1 MSPLDHLAFLLP
13 GASAPMT
20 RAGGLPGGL
29 PGAATRALVTVPTL
43 RVRPTDQVLARGQGI
58 ALVMRQG
65 PISG

>member
-13 GASAPMT
+13 DSAPMT
-20 RAGGLPGGL
+20 RAGGL

-43 RVRPTDQVLARGQGI
+43 RVRPTDQVMARGQGI

-65 PISG
+65 PVSG